1 MHTYSFEK
9 LGVWQDAKKFTVNVY
24 KITAEFPL
32 EEKFGL
38 TNQLRRAAVSIA
50 ANIAEGSGRISPK
63 DQAHFYQ
70 IAYSSTIEVLS
81 HLLIAFDLN
90 FIEDEILSELRI
102 KLEEITN
109 KVNALRNSVINRK

>member
-1 MHTYSFEK
+1 MYTYSFEK
-9 LGVWQDAKKFTVNVY
+9 LGVWQDARKFTVFIY
-24 KITAEFPL
+24 KITAGFPV

-50 ANIAEGSGRISPK
+50 ANIAEGSGRISLK

-70 IAYSSTIEVLS
+70 IAFSSTIEVLS

-90 FIEDEILSELRI
+90 FISDKILAELRI

-109 KVNALRNSVINRK
+109 KINALRNSILKKL

>member
-1 MHTYSFEK
+1 MYTYSFEK
-9 LGVWQDAKKFTVNVY
+9 LGVWQDARKFTVNIY
-24 KITAEFPL
+24 KITGGFPS

-38 TNQLRRAAVSIA
+38 TNQIRRAAVSIA
-50 ANIAEGSGRISPK
+50 ANIAEGSGRISTK

-81 HLLIAFDLN
+81 HLLIAYDLN
-90 FIEDEILSELRI
+90 FIDDKTLSELRI

-109 KVNALRNSVINRK
+109 KVNALRNSILKKL